1 MVAAHLLFVCDWC
14 FGFSCVFVLLLF
26 VLWFLI
32 WLTFVACS
40 ACCLVLL
47 VRWFV
52 LYCWFD
58 LGDLV
63 VFGGL
68 SDCVAG
74 VGWLC
79 LLVRLVYCC
88 GACAFGL
95 VVLGGW
101 THALRY

>member
-1 MVAAHLLFVCDWC
+1 MMMVAAHLLFDCDWC

-58 LGDLV
+58 LGGLV

-68 SDCVAG
+68 NDCVAG
-74 VGWLC
+74 AVGCVCWCVWCIAAVLV
-79 LLVRLVYCC
+79 LLV
-88 GACAFGL
+88 
-95 VVLGGW
+95 
-101 THALRY
+101 